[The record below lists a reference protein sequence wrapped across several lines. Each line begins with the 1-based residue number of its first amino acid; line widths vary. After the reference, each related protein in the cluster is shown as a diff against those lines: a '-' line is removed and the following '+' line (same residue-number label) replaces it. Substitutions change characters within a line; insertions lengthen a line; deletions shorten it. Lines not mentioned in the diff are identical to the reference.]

1 GIRATE
7 IFKEFKQFYNE
18 EMQSHTS
25 DPFDFEGLATTIEA
39 RDSKDIIRAMEPKV
53 IIAGSGMMSG
63 GRILHHALNYLPI
76 KTTRILFVGFQAE
89 GTLGR
94 QIINGAK
101 NVKIR
106 DRKAVKQVQIQASV
120 RSITTMS
127 SHADQPKL
135 IAWLEHIKGV
145 QKVFLTHGEESQ
157 RQAFAK
163 LIKEK
168 LDIQDIIMPMVGQE
182 HELEFTT
189 PTKPLENPTQE
200 VA

>member
-1 GIRATE
+1 
-7 IFKEFKQFYNE
+7 
-18 EMQSHTS
+18 
-25 DPFDFEGLATTIEA
+25 
-39 RDSKDIIRAMEPKV
+39 
-53 IIAGSGMMSG
+53 
-63 GRILHHALNYLPI
+63 
-76 KTTRILFVGFQAE
+76 
-89 GTLGR
+89 
-94 QIINGAK
+94 
-101 NVKIR
+101 
-106 DRKAVKQVQIQASV
+106 
-120 RSITTMS
+120 MS